1 MCVCVCVCVC
11 VALRKSSSVNKGLF
25 SQKRNWYERQ
35 AKLILVV
42 YFLLCLL
49 SLNEVCFMLTSS
61 RQDGTLTD
69 IKTVIEMSRTC

>member
-1 MCVCVCVCVC
+1 MVGGGLC
-11 VALRKSSSVNKGLF
+11 KSSSVNKGLF
-25 SQKRNWYERQ
+25 SQKHNWYERQ

-61 RQDGTLTD
+61 RQDGMLTSVD
-69 IKTVIEMSRTC
+69 IKTVIEMSHTC